1 MVYLSRAPGPP
12 LDRYIAAVWYCEMD
26 PRPVALERVLPTG
39 TAGLIVNLKEDRTR
53 TYDAEAGYRCEELA
67 SGIVLCGTAS
77 RFAVIDTKEQEQ
89 VAGVVFRPGGAAAFF
104 RMPAQETAGSHVPL
118 DLIWGRRARSLR
130 ERLFEA
136 EGAGTKLDVLERA
149 LQEMAA
155 PGLVDGAI
163 GFALEEF
170 GRRPETAR
178 IAEVAEAAGMS
189 ARRFIERFRTAA
201 GMTPK
206 RYCRLLRFQ
215 RAVGQVKLGRRVDWT
230 RVAMESG
237 YYDQS
242 HFIRDFREFAGIAPR
257 EYEAGRGEFQNHV
270 KFVQSGGGAGVA

>member
-1 MVYLSRAPGPP
+1 MIFLSRALAPP
-12 LDRYIAAVWYCEMD
+12 LDGYIAAVWYCEMD
-26 PRPVALERVLPTG
+26 ATPVALERVLPAG

-53 TYDAEAGYRCEELA
+53 TYDADAGYRCEELA
-67 SGIVLCGTAS
+67 SGLVLCGTAS
-77 RFAVIDTKEQEQ
+77 RFAVIDTNEQEQ

-104 RMPAQETAGSHVPL
+104 RMPAQETADSHVPL

-130 ERLFEA
+130 ERLLEA
-136 EGAGTKLDVLERA
+136 EVAGARLDVLERA
-149 LQEMAA
+149 LKEMAA
-155 PGLVDGAI
+155 PGLMDGAI
-163 GFALEEF
+163 GYALEEF
-170 GRRPETAR
+170 GRRPETA
-178 IAEVAEAAGMS
+178 GMS
-189 ARRFIERFRTAA
+189 GRRFIERFRTAA

-206 RYCRLLRFQ
+206 RYCRLLRFR

-230 RVAMESG
+230 MVAMESG

-270 KFVQSGGGAGVA
+270 KFVQSGGGMGMA